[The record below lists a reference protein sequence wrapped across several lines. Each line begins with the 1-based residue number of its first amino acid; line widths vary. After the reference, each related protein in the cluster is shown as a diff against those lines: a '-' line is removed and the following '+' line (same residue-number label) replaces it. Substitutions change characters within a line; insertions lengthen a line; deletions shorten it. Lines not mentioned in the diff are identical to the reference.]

1 MATRVTGSRDSGHT
15 FGQEEYSLYS
25 SLSED
30 ELIQMAV
37 EQSLSVTSSSSA
49 QPPGSTVPTHPRA
62 LARAQAQG
70 NHPAVRALGPQPC
83 PKNREPDPVAIA
95 ISKGD
100 EEALKRMIQAGKN
113 LCTPNPDGWI
123 PLHEA
128 VFYNKPGC
136 VKLLLSAY
144 PGTVDCRTLGEETA
158 LYLATSRG
166 YVECM
171 ICLLEA
177 GAECD
182 ITNKTKETALYKA
195 CENKNVEVVKL
206 LVKFN
211 ADVNHRC
218 NRGWTALH
226 EAVVRNDLD
235 IIEALITA
243 GAKIESTNAYGVSP
257 LFVAAQSGQLEA
269 LRFLVKH
276 GADVNTQANDN
287 ASALYEASKN
297 EHTDIV
303 EFLLSQNADA
313 NKGNKD
319 GWLPLHIAAAR
330 GNMDLIEMLL
340 PVTSKVRVRRS
351 GISPLHLAAQHNHV
365 DVMEELIEAGYNINA
380 LLSPERSRLFEDKRT
395 SVLYFAVY
403 NNNVEATEI
412 LLKAGANP
420 NVDLINPLLIAI
432 RHGSIRIIQLLMS
445 YGANINAYI
454 PTHPTSFP
462 ATIMFCMKYL
472 SLLKLIMDYG
482 GDAESCF
489 NCEYGNC
496 QHPEQEQRRP
506 DTVIEQKHRKVVQSF
521 KVRPK
526 LHVCLTCC
534 SEEVSQSPQ
543 PLLQLSNGLPEKGG
557 PVHLVQIHVCPSFCE
572 IISTDRIYRWAGPII
587 DVLLDYVGNVTL
599 CSKLKEH
606 LDSYEEWAT
615 IKAKSEPPR
624 PLVHLCRI
632 KIRKLLGHERLKLIE
647 LLPLPGRLRNYLEYN
662 YTNEFA

>member
-83 PKNREPDPVAIA
+83 PKNRSPVTGAAPSANPPRSAFSRRYDGRPFPVSKPAAEPDPVAIA

-100 EEALKRMIQAGKN
+100 EEALKRMIQAGKS

-136 VKLLLSAY
+136 VKLLLS
-144 PGTVDCRTLGEETA
+144 
-158 LYLATSRG
+158 
-166 YVECM
+166 
-171 ICLLEA
+171 
-177 GAECD
+177 
-182 ITNKTKETALYKA
+182 A

-269 LRFLVKH
+269 LRFLVKR

-297 EHTDIV
+297 EHTDVV

-506 DTVIEQKHRKVVQSF
+506 DTVIEQKHRKVVQ
-521 KVRPK
+521 
-526 LHVCLTCC
+526 
-534 SEEVSQSPQ
+534 
-543 PLLQLSNGLPEKGG
+543 
-557 PVHLVQIHVCPSFCE
+557 FCE

>member
-83 PKNREPDPVAIA
+83 PKNRSPVTGAAPSANPPRSAFSRRYDGRPFPVSKPAAEPDPVAIA

-506 DTVIEQKHRKVVQSF
+506 DTVIEQKHRKVVQ
-521 KVRPK
+521 
-526 LHVCLTCC
+526 
-534 SEEVSQSPQ
+534 
-543 PLLQLSNGLPEKGG
+543 
-557 PVHLVQIHVCPSFCE
+557 FCE